1 MPVLAVW
8 TPEDGLLGA
17 LAPLG
22 LAGAVSREPTLVVD
36 LDESGPHYP
45 STTSLA
51 DLVVAGPQRDD
62 LIGTRAG
69 LAVLR
74 NGGVGLERS
83 HQIVEA
89 LIRGWPW
96 IVLRMPP
103 RPVPHTRSVP
113 IVPVRMLLP
122 GRLFPR
128 IDGPAVYQSTPVP
141 ARLPGPGVR
150 LPVPAPGTIAGLLA
164 GRLPH
169 GRDRWVRAWKRVW
182 EVSWDL

>member
-22 LAGAVSREPTLVVD
+22 LAGAVAREPTLVVD

-45 STTSLA
+45 STSLA
-51 DLVVAGPQRDD
+51 DLVVSEPQRDD
-62 LIGTRAG
+62 LIGSRPG

-83 HQIVEA
+83 HQVVEA
-89 LIRGWPW
+89 LIRGWPRV
-96 IVLRMPP
+96 VLRMPP
-103 RPVPHTRSVP
+103 RPVPHTRSIP

-128 IDGPAVYQSTPVP
+128 VDGPAVYQSTPIP

-150 LPVPAPGTIAGLLA
+150 LPVPAPATIAGLVA

-182 EVSWDL
+182 EVSWGL